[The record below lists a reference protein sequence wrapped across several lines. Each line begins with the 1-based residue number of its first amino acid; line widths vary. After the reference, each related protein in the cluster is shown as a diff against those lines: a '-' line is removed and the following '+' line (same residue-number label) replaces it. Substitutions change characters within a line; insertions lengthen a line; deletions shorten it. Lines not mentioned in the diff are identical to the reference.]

1 MLEQFINLLT
11 KAEAA
16 EVADSPLLTDWH
28 QADTNGDPDNQVVRF
43 AWTMHGQNFEIILT
57 EAGISQCSFDR
68 GTGEFTLADHEGDE
82 LTIRLYRLTQ
92 LMPE

>member
-1 MLEQFINLLT
+1 MLEQFINLLS

-43 AWTMHGQNFEIILT
+43 AWTVNDQNFGVILT
-57 EAGISQCSFDR
+57 EGGISACSFDR
-68 GTGEFTLADHEGDE
+68 ETGEFTVADHEGDK
-82 LTIRLYRLTQ
+82 LTIKLYRLTQ
-92 LMPE
+92 LVPL